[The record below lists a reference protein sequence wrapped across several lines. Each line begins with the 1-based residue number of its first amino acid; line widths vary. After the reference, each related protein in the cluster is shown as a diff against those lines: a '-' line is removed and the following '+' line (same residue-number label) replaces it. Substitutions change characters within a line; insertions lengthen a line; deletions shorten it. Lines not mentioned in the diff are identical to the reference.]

1 MLGDPAIGV
10 GNFYE
15 VVRTMRV
22 NKRANPPTNWGA
34 TTVGFAAFVV
44 LIIVVLIL
52 QKVQLLAA
60 SALGVLQSRPRQ
72 MQWAS
77 VCSTR

>member
-1 MLGDPAIGV
+1 VLGDPAIGV

-22 NKRANPPTNWGA
+22 NKRANPRTNWGA

-44 LIIVVLIL
+44 LIIVFLIL
-52 QKVQLLAA
+52 QK
-60 SALGVLQSRPRQ
+60 GPTSR
-72 MQWAS
+72 
-77 VCSTR
+77 